1 MRRYSP
7 IVLLFLALS
16 FAVSAQTIY
25 KQVDKDGKV
34 TYTDKPPSKEQA
46 AQKVDIDTER
56 NVAKPLGS
64 RPIQAKESADSQL
77 KRRADTDA
85 ALENEVEQ
93 ARAKLDLAKEE
104 LAKGKEPQEEDW
116 MAASARAGK
125 PARILNEA
133 YFERVKRLEAAVRQ
147 AEEELDNARSNSS
160 PKKSDDQEQSKPNP
174 RRSSGS

>member
-7 IVLLFLALS
+7 IVLLLAVS
-16 FAVSAQTIY
+16 FAVSAQTVY

-64 RPIQAKESADSQL
+64 KPVQAKELTDRQL
-77 KRRADTDA
+77 KRRFDTDA
-85 ALENEVEQ
+85 VLEEKVEQ
-93 ARAKLDLAKEE
+93 TRAKLDLAKEE
-104 LAKGKEPQEEDW
+104 LEKGREPQDEDW
-116 MAASARAGK
+116 MTVGVQSGK
-125 PARILNEA
+125 PARHLNEA

-147 AEEELDNARSNSS
+147 AEEALDNTRSNSS
-160 PKKSDDQEQSKPNP
+160 PKKSVDQDQSKPNP

>member
-7 IVLLFLALS
+7 IALLLAMS

-34 TYTDKPPSKEQA
+34 TYTDNPPSKEQA

-64 RPIQAKESADSQL
+64 RPVQAKESVNSQL
-77 KRRADTDA
+77 KRRAGTEA
-85 ALENEVEQ
+85 TLEKKSEQ

-116 MAASARAGK
+116 MTVGVQSGK
-125 PARILNEA
+125 PARHLNEA
-133 YFERVKRLEAAVRQ
+133 YFERVKRLEEAVRQ
-147 AEEELDNARSNSS
+147 AEEELDNTRSNSS
-160 PKKSDDQEQSKPNP
+160 PKKSEDQEQSKPNP

>member
-7 IVLLFLALS
+7 FALLLVVS
-16 FAVSAQTIY
+16 FAVSAQTVY

-64 RPIQAKESADSQL
+64 KPVQAKESVDSQL

-85 ALENEVEQ
+85 ALEKKIQQ
-93 ARAKLDLAKEE
+93 ARAKLE
-104 LAKGKEPQEEDW
+104 LATEALARGREPQEEDW
-116 MAASARAGK
+116 MTVGVQSGK
-125 PARILNEA
+125 PARHLNEA
-133 YFERVKRLEAAVRQ
+133 YFERIKRLEEAVRQ

-160 PKKSDDQEQSKPNP
+160 PKKSEDQEQSKANP

>member
-1 MRRYSP
+1 
-7 IVLLFLALS
+7 LLAVS
-16 FAVSAQTIY
+16 FAVSAQTVY

-64 RPIQAKESADSQL
+64 KPVQAKESVDSQL

-85 ALENEVEQ
+85 AREKEVEQ
-93 ARAKLDLAKEE
+93 ARAKLDLANEE
-104 LAKGKEPQEEDW
+104 LAKGKEPQDEDW
-116 MAASARAGK
+116 MTVGVQSGKSARH
-125 PARILNEA
+125 LNEA

-147 AEEELDNARSNSS
+147 AEDELDNARSSSS
-160 PKKSDDQEQSKPNP
+160 PKKSEDQEQSKPNP